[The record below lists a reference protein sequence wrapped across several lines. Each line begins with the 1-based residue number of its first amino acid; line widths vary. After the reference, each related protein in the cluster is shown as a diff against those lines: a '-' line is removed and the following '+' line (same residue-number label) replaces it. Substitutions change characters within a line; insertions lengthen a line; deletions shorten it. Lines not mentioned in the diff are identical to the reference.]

1 MFDQIISKEDK
12 IDKLCRQYVH
22 LLVLGGGLNEKVRT
36 KLLGVGGGGWQ
47 AIYKRDLVTNMDS

>member
-36 KLLGVGGGGWQ
+36 KLLGVGGGGKPS
-47 AIYKRDLVTNMDS
+47 IKGTL

>member
-36 KLLGVGGGGWQ
+36 KLLGVGGGGGKPS
-47 AIYKRDLVTNMDS
+47 IKGTL